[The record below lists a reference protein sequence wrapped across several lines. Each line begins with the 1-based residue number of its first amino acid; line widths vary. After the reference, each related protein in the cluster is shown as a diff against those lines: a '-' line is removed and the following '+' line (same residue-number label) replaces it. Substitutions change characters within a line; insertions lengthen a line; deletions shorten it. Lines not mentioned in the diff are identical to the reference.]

1 MKTVQSALHPRT
13 LMLGVA
19 ASAWAENL
27 LGAESCSPRQM
38 FWLGLPCTLMLCLV
52 SALVGTELSDECR
65 RGTLSKLGSCVLGVW
80 FLAELVRT
88 AFTAH
93 TLCRAQFDSLAVL
106 GLLPLLLL
114 AGWALPTEVFDRS
127 SVVLWGAAALAA
139 LLCICGLWGQLR
151 WQNLYTPAPGSTAPL
166 LPIYPEYFA
175 FGLLCPPEEGRR
187 GVWMPLG
194 TLAIQVAHCLLLA
207 LLFGSAGELIQPGR
221 ELLGAV
227 TLGGA
232 SSFDAVFLLVWLAA
246 ALFRVCVLAK
256 VFCLLAGHL
265 SARPPRRK
273 EGAA

>member
-1 MKTVQSALHPRT
+1 MKTVQNSLHPRT

-52 SALVGTELSDECR
+52 SALVGMELSDECR
-65 RGTLSKLGSCVLGVW
+65 RGTLSKLGSCILGIW

-139 LLCICGLWGQLR
+139 LLGI
-151 WQNLYTPAPGSTAPL
+151 
-166 LPIYPEYFA
+166 
-175 FGLLCPPEEGRR
+175 
-187 GVWMPLG
+187 
-194 TLAIQVAHCLLLA
+194 
-207 LLFGSAGELIQPGR
+207 
-221 ELLGAV
+221 
-227 TLGGA
+227 
-232 SSFDAVFLLVWLAA
+232 
-246 ALFRVCVLAK
+246 
-256 VFCLLAGHL
+256 
-265 SARPPRRK
+265 
-273 EGAA
+273 

>member
-1 MKTVQSALHPRT
+1 MKTVQNSLHPRT

-27 LGAESCSPRQM
+27 LGAGSCSSRQM
-38 FWLGLPCTLMLCLV
+38 FWLGLPSTLALCLV

-65 RGTLSKLGSCVLGVW
+65 RGTLSKLGNFVFGVW
-80 FLAELVRT
+80 FLAELAHTV
-88 AFTAH
+88 FTAH

-139 LLCICGLWGQLR
+139 LLSICGLWGQLR
-151 WQNLYTPAPGSTAPL
+151 WQNLYTAAPGSTVPL

-175 FGLLCPPEEGRR
+175 FSLLCPPEEGRR

-194 TLAIQVAHCLLLA
+194 TLAVQTAHCLLVA
-207 LLFGSAGELIQPGR
+207 LLFGSAEEFVQPGM

-227 TLGGA
+227 TLGGV
-232 SSFDAVFLLVWLAA
+232 SRFDAVFLLVWLAA

-256 VFCLLAGHL
+256 VLCMLAGRL
-265 SARPPRRK
+265 SARPPRRE